1 MMLRTLISS
10 AILLISSLFP
20 LSAQFKETAVPD
32 YYLQYVPSVAG
43 VTLGLLG
50 VDGPNRTED
59 GTNRTV
65 DRLIVTGV
73 GIIAETLIVNS
84 LKYAVKEERPDG
96 SAHNSFPSGH
106 TATAFMGAEI
116 VRHEYGWGWGAAAYG
131 VAASVAALRVYHDRH
146 YWWDTVAGAGCGI
159 LSAQIGYWS
168 LRPVKRLFGINLPDD
183 RTMSMVPV
191 ADAFTGTYGVAVAMR
206 F

>member
-1 MMLRTLISS
+1 MFKTLVLS
-10 AILLISSLFP
+10 AALLLSSLTP

-32 YYLQYVPSVAG
+32 YYLQYVPCVAG

-50 VDGPNRTED
+50 VGGSHIAED
-59 GTNRTV
+59 GQHRTV

-73 GIIAETLIVNS
+73 GIIAETVIVNS
-84 LKYAVKEERPDG
+84 LKYTVREERPDG

-106 TATAFMGAEI
+106 TATAFLGAEI
-116 VRHEYGWGWGAAAYG
+116 VRHEYGWGWGAAAYS

-146 YWWDTVAGAGCGI
+146 YWWDTVAGAGCGV
-159 LSAQIGYWS
+159 LSAQIGYWT
-168 LRPVKRLFGINLPDD
+168 LKPVKRLFGLSLPDESS
-183 RTMSMVPV
+183 MSMVPV
-191 ADAFTGTYGVAVAMR
+191 ADAFTGTYGLALALR